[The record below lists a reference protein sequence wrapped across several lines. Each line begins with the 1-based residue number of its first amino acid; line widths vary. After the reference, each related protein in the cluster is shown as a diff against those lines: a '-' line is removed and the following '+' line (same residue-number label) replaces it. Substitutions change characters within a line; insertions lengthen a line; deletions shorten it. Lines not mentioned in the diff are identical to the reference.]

1 MPLVYDF
8 DGFRLEPNERRL
20 HFRGSPVKL
29 TAKALAILTLHAE
42 RAPRV
47 VSRQEFESAV
57 WPEGFIEPA
66 NLTQTIYMLRRA
78 LGRFACLAPIETVN
92 GCGYRLNAKVTP
104 REVSIAFD
112 PFRKP
117 ATRSCSRRARRAPR
131 PSSKH
136 GTRARTRA
144 PPSPRSSSAIRT
156 RPESSRSRF
165 TRRSRTCPRWTTTT
179 SAWIQRWRGN

>member
-29 TAKALAILTLHAE
+29 TAKALAILTLLAE

-117 ATRSCSRRARRAPR
+117 AT
-131 PSSKH
+131 
-136 GTRARTRA
+136 
-144 PPSPRSSSAIRT
+144 
-156 RPESSRSRF
+156 SRSRLF
-165 TRRSRTCPRWTTTT
+165 DWRIAASLALLFALVALVGASRLAYALHPPATASSTAAGGGVKLPL
-179 SAWIQRWRGN
+179 QRG